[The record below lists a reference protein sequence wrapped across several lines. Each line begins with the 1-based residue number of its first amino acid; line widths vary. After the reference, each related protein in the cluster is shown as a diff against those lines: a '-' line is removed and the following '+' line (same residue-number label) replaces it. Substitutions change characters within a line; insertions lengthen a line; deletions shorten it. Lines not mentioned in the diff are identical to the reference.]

1 MLARNEPVRVWRT
14 DCEGLESQDEV
25 LSRVRRRLNAARVQK
40 GMSWESL
47 FKECDAN
54 NSGTLDWKE
63 MKSMAR
69 KVLGVPS
76 QTVCEYE
83 LKVLFC
89 EIDRDASGSIDVAE
103 MLEYLQHGARRPE
116 DEAARL
122 EVRIERVRRNVQM
135 AFQKLGNSEAEIRN
149 LFKLVDMDDSCRLS
163 QYEFNFF
170 VRHDLGMSRW
180 HIKNSDLDDFYHYLD
195 RDGDGIDINELLGY
209 VKQAR
214 KNKDALGAQAFYK
227 GPSGMPISRRKR
239 KTFKEELEEGFRKS
253 DSQPHLRLGM
263 PFAGLGRDRP
273 PTTRS
278 AVNLRTFMMT
288 A

>member
-1 MLARNEPVRVWRT
+1 MLTRSEPPKVWRT
-14 DCEGLESQDEV
+14 DREGLESRDEV

-63 MKSMAR
+63 MKVMAR
-69 KVLGVPS
+69 NVLGVPT

-83 LKVLFC
+83 LKVLFG
-89 EIDRDASGSIDVAE
+89 EIDKDGSGSIDVAE
-103 MLEYLQHGARRPE
+103 MLEYLQHGSRRPE
-116 DEAARL
+116 DEAARF

-135 AFQKLGNSEAEIRN
+135 AFQKLGSSEAEIRN

-180 HIKNSDLDDFYHYLD
+180 HIKNSDLDDFYRYLD
-195 RDGDGIDINELLGY
+195 KDGDGIDVDELLSY

-214 KNKDALGAQAFYK
+214 KHKDTIGAQAFYK
-227 GPSGMPISRRKR
+227 APINAPHSRRKR
-239 KTFKEELEEGFRKS
+239 KTFKEELEESFRKS
-253 DSQPHLRLGM
+253 DSQPMLRLGM
-263 PFAGLGRDRP
+263 PFASLGRDRP

-278 AVNLRTFMMT
+278 AVNLRFMMT